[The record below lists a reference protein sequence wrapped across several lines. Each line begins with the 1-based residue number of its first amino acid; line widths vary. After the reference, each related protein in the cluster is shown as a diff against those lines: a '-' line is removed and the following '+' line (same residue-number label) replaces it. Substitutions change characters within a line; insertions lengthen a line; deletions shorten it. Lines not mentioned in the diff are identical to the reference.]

1 MAWAL
6 VADAL
11 PLYPLYALLF
21 ADTGLSD
28 AQISLLFAIWSVS
41 GLLAEV
47 PSGALADR
55 FSRRWALV
63 IAGGSQA
70 ACMAL
75 WTAVPGFVAFAA
87 GFVLWGAG
95 GSFVSGAQEALL
107 YDGLSVAGAR
117 DKFARVQGWVSAA
130 ELVAQIPSAVAATVL
145 FPLGSAWS
153 RAQAGSQQAEAA
165 GYELVGWASVGVCLL
180 AAALAARLPDARP
193 GARTSAPG
201 GAPDGAPAGESTDGV
216 GALLA
221 EVELGY
227 LATLR
232 AGVREAVAHP
242 AIRAAVLAL
251 AVVTGLDALEE
262 YFGLMA
268 RDWGVGIAA
277 IPAAMLG
284 ITLAGAAGAFLGGT
298 ANRLPTNVL
307 VLVYATALVLLLV
320 AGLVARPVGLAGVAV
335 CYGLY
340 RAVLVVCETRLQD
353 RIESGS
359 RATVTSVAGLAI
371 EIVGIGL
378 FGVWAAAQLLE
389 VSGTV
394 AVALVWLAGTLV
406 LPRWLRRSSTSA
418 SAQTGTRPSG

>member
-1 MAWAL
+1 MVVWAL

-21 ADTGLSD
+21 ADTGLSE

-41 GLLAEV
+41 GILAEV

-63 IAGGSQA
+63 IAGVSQA
-70 ACMAL
+70 ACFAL
-75 WTAVPGFVAFAA
+75 WTAAPGFVAFAA
-87 GFVLWGAG
+87 GFVLWGVG

-117 DKFARVQGWVSAA
+117 DQFARVQGWVSAA
-130 ELVAQIPSAVAATVL
+130 ELVAQIPSALAATVL

-153 RAQAGSQQAEAA
+153 RSQPGSQQAAAA

-180 AAALAARLPDARP
+180 AAALAARLPDARVTLVASHVRP
-193 GARTSAPG
+193 ARHAETTAPSVRSG
-201 GAPDGAPAGESTDGV
+201 RAKRLRHG
-216 GALLA
+216 
-221 EVELGY
+221 EVEVGY

-232 AGVREAVAHP
+232 AGAREAVAHP

-262 YFGLMA
+262 YFGLIA
-268 RDWGVGIAA
+268 HDWGVGVAA
-277 IPAAMLG
+277 VPAAMLG

-298 ANRLPTNVL
+298 ANRLPTNAL

-320 AGLVARPVGLAGVAV
+320 AGIVQRPIALAGVAA

-340 RAVLVVCETRLQD
+340 RAVLVVCQTRLQE

-359 RATVTSVAGLAI
+359 RATVTSMAGLAI
-371 EIVGIGL
+371 EIAGIGL
-378 FGVWAAAQLLE
+378 FGVWAAADHFR

-394 AVALVWLAGTLV
+394 AVALVWLAATLM
-406 LPRWLRRSSTSA
+406 LPRWLRRA
-418 SAQTGTRPSG
+418 RPAGG